1 MTRSE
6 EQLDVNKRTRQV
18 GTARLRKWIETEDV
32 EIHVPVQREGPDGH
46 RTHHGRQP

>member
-6 EQLDVNKRTRQV
+6 EQLDVKKHTRRS

-32 EIHVPVQREGPDGH
+32 EVRVPVQREKV
-46 RTHHGRQP
+46 RVIT